1 MLPSVPGIIK
11 VNDNPKLREQ
21 TETDMIKRLIVSYF
35 NVVKKNVNDS
45 IPKAIV
51 TFLVNHCRNSCEKIL
66 VNNLYVEDLFQE
78 LLLEQDYVVKEREK
92 LNQELHILKDCLGQ
106 INSLDSQLSLW
117 LPFAYAILNHITSVI
132 DNNVKFKMGAACISA
147 KSSAPHLKSTSL
159 QQCTLPP
166 SSLQGSPS
174 NPESIFTSPVKAS
187 APLRG
192 NNSKLIWLSASP
204 CNSSE
209 MTIGKLPPSLP
220 EDSMHPIR
228 VNSVFTVHTNAQW
241 SN

>member
-106 INSLDSQLSLW
+106 INSLDSQLSL
-117 LPFAYAILNHITSVI
+117 
-132 DNNVKFKMGAACISA
+132 
-147 KSSAPHLKSTSL
+147 
-159 QQCTLPP
+159 
-166 SSLQGSPS
+166 
-174 NPESIFTSPVKAS
+174 
-187 APLRG
+187 
-192 NNSKLIWLSASP
+192 
-204 CNSSE
+204 
-209 MTIGKLPPSLP
+209 
-220 EDSMHPIR
+220 
-228 VNSVFTVHTNAQW
+228 
-241 SN
+241 